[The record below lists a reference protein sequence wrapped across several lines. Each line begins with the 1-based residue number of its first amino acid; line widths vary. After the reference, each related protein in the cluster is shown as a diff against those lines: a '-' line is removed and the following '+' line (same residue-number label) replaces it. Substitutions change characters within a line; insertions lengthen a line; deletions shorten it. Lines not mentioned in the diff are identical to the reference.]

1 MGMTRSFGPLLEVA
15 RIQSEINRLFD
26 NLLDLGAGD
35 RAGSTWIPN
44 VDILESDDTLTV
56 KVELPGVGLEDLD
69 LQVTSGNITI
79 QGNKQRPGLS
89 GQVEFLLAE
98 RSFGAFRRVI
108 QLGVPVNTR
117 QAKATLK
124 NGLLRIC
131 FPKVPNRRGEAVPI
145 EVEGA

>member
-1 MGMTRSFGPLLEVA
+1 MTRSFGPLLEVA

-35 RAGSTWIPN
+35 KDGCTWIPN

-79 QGNKQRPGLS
+79 QGKKQRPGLS

-145 EVEGA
+145 EVEGE

>member
-1 MGMTRSFGPLLEVA
+1 M
-15 RIQSEINRLFD
+15 
-26 NLLDLGAGD
+26 
-35 RAGSTWIPN
+35 
-44 VDILESDDTLTV
+44 DILESDDTLTV
-56 KVELPGVGLEDLD
+56 KVELPGVGIEDLD

-79 QGNKQRPGLS
+79 QGAKQRPGLS

-145 EVEGA
+145 EVEGE

>member
-1 MGMTRSFGPLLEVA
+1 MTRSFGPLLEVA

-35 RAGSTWIPN
+35 KEGETWVPN
-44 VDILESDDTLTV
+44 ADILEGQDSLIV
-56 KVELPGVGLEDLD
+56 KVELPGVRLEDLD
-69 LQVTSGNITI
+69 VHVSSGNII
-79 QGNKQRPGLS
+79 ISGEKQRPELG
-89 GQVEFLLAE
+89 GHPEFRLAE

-108 QLGVPVNTR
+108 QLGLPVNTR
-117 QAKATLK
+117 LAEATLK

-145 EVEGA
+145 RVEGE

>member
-1 MGMTRSFGPLLEVA
+1 MTRSFGPLLEVA

-26 NLLDLGAGD
+26 NLLDLGAGEKD
-35 RAGSTWIPN
+35 GTTWIPN

-69 LQVTSGNITI
+69 LEVTSGNITI
-79 QGNKQRPGLS
+79 QGSKPRPGLS

-145 EVEGA
+145 EVEGE

>member
-1 MGMTRSFGPLLEVA
+1 MTRSFGPLLEVA

-35 RAGSTWIPN
+35 KEGGTWVPN
-44 VDILESDDTLTV
+44 ADILEGEDSLIV
-56 KVELPGVGLEDLD
+56 KVELPGVRLEDLD
-69 LQVTSGNITI
+69 VHVTSGNII
-79 QGNKQRPGLS
+79 ISGEKQRPELAGHP
-89 GQVEFLLAE
+89 EFRLAE

-108 QLGVPVNTR
+108 QLGLPVNTR
-117 QAKATLK
+117 LAAATLK

-145 EVEGA
+145 HVEGE